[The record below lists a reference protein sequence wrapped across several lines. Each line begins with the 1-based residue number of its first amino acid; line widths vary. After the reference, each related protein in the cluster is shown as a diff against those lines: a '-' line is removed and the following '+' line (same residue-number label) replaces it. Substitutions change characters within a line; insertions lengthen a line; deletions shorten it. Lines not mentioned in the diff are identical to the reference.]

1 MEKIRKNHND
11 AKRALIQ
18 AVVREGQS
26 VLDVGAG
33 FGGDLQ
39 KWRAVGAY
47 VSMCDPSPEALEE
60 ARSRARNLK
69 IRVNGFYVGDIRA
82 CPNRRWDAVCY
93 NFSLHYI
100 FASRELFHATL
111 REIKRRVQHGGH
123 LFGIIPDSESI
134 LNRVPLKDESGNFFI
149 TKQHGNGGFG
159 EKLWVHLVDTP
170 FYADGPRP
178 EPICYKDVLVTELEK
193 IGFTL
198 LLWEPLRGHISE
210 LYSKFIFVYKKKH
223 HVDTGCAFVGGPVDP
238 QEHGGTAGVDGG
250 EGKVPDP
257 PGTPGAHASGQIQ
270 DDLVTKTG
278 DGLSQDA
285 W

>member
-1 MEKIRKNHND
+1 MENIRKNHND

-47 VSMCDPSPEALEE
+47 VSMCDPSAEALEE

-100 FASRELFHATL
+100 FASRELFHATV
-111 REIKRRVQHGGH
+111 REIKRRINIGGH

-134 LNRVPLKDESGNFFI
+134 LNRVPMKDESGNFFLM
-149 TKQHGNGGFG
+149 KHHGNGDFG

-170 FYADGPRP
+170 FYADGPRA

-193 IGFTL
+193 AGFTL
-198 LLWEPLRGHISE
+198 LLWERLEGHISE

-223 HVDTGCAFVGGPVDP
+223 VDP
-238 QEHGGTAGVDGG
+238 GGAFNGEPVGFKEHRGTAGIDRCQGEVHNSEATSGGNGAGEIQNDLASQTSDGF
-250 EGKVPDP
+250 
-257 PGTPGAHASGQIQ
+257 
-270 DDLVTKTG
+270 
-278 DGLSQDA
+278 SQDA

>member
-1 MEKIRKNHND
+1 MDQIRKNHND
-11 AKRALIQ
+11 AKRALIER
-18 AVVREGQS
+18 VVHEGQS

-39 KWRAVGAY
+39 KWRRVGAN

-60 ARSRARNLK
+60 ARARARNMK

-82 CPNRRWDAVCY
+82 CPARRWDAVCY
-93 NFSLHYI
+93 NFSLHYV
-100 FASRELFHATL
+100 FETRDLFRESL
-111 REIKRRVQHGGH
+111 REIRRRIAPGGH

-134 LNRVPLKDESGNFFI
+134 VFRTPLRDPDGNFFI
-149 TKQHGNGGFG
+149 TKEHGNGGFG

-223 HVDTGCAFVGGPVDP
+223 ARLGGAPVDQP
-238 QEHGGTAGVDGG
+238 LGAEEHGGTPGVGACEG
-250 EGKVPDP
+250 EILNLAKAP
-257 PGTPGAHASGQIQ
+257 P
-270 DDLVTKTG
+270 
-278 DGLSQDA
+278 
-285 W
+285 

>member
-134 LNRVPLKDESGNFFI
+134 LNRVPLKDESGNFFL

-159 EKLWVHLVDTP
+159 EKLWVNLADTP

-193 IGFTL
+193 IGFTM
-198 LLWEPLRGHISE
+198 LLWKPLEGHISE

-223 HVDTGCAFVGGPVDP
+223 VDTGGAFAAEPVGSE
-238 QEHGGTAGVDGG
+238 EHGGTPGTGGG
-250 EGKVPDP
+250 EGKVPHP
-257 PGTPGAHASGQIQ
+257 PGTLGAHASGEIQ
-270 DDLVTKTG
+270 NDLGAETG

>member
-18 AVVREGQS
+18 SVVCEGQS

-100 FASRELFHATL
+100 FASRELFHGTL
-111 REIKRRVQHGGH
+111 REIKKRIQPGGH

-134 LNRVPLKDESGNFFI
+134 LNRVPIRDDSGNFFLM
-149 TKQHGNGGFG
+149 KDHGNGGFG
-159 EKLWVHLVDTP
+159 EKLWVQLVDTP
-170 FYADGPRP
+170 FYSDGPRP
-178 EPICYKDVLVTELEK
+178 EPVCYKGILVTELEK
-193 IGFTL
+193 IGFSL
-198 LLWEPLRGHISE
+198 MLWEPLRGHISE
-210 LYSKFIFVYKKKH
+210 LYSKFIFTYKKKH
-223 HVDTGCAFVGGPVDP
+223 VDIGRAFVDEPVGS
-238 QEHGGTAGVDGG
+238 EKHGGASEVDAGTG
-250 EGKVPDP
+250 EV
-257 PGTPGAHASGQIQ
+257 Q
-270 DDLVTKTG
+270 DVAK
-278 DGLSQDA
+278 SPR
-285 W
+285 